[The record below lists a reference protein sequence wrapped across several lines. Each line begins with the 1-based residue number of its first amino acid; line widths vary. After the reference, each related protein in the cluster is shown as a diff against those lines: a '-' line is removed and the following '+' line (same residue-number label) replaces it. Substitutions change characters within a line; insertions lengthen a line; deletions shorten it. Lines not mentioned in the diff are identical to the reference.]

1 MKKFRVLAA
10 ALLAAFLVG
19 AVPASAAF
27 DQGVLDGIVLISSGA
42 PDSTGE
48 MSYWRGTGFFV
59 GQQGEDPQYI
69 VTNCHVVEE
78 FILAGKALGG
88 GELSVFFD
96 EDTQEEAYLVDYDYE
111 KDVAL
116 LMLAEPTDQ
125 RVSLSMREAPESTL
139 GDEVYAVGYPLAADL
154 TVQSVTSA
162 SKSDATVTTG
172 SISRFLTES
181 GTGRKLIQT
190 DAALSGGNSGGPL
203 TDGDGTVIGINTAG
217 SDLDQNLFY
226 AVSVSEILPLLDRN
240 NISYTLAD
248 STSGS
253 SLPLY
258 GIAGGAVVVVV
269 VVIAIAVAASK
280 KRKKA
285 GQPAQPQTPAAPA
298 QSGPSP
304 VIRSMSTQHGGM
316 TVQLHHQ
323 PVQVGRDSATCRLVF
338 RENTPGVSA
347 PHCQIYF
354 DEQSQVFVV
363 TDLGSTYGT
372 FLAGGQRIAP
382 ESPVKLPP
390 KSSIYLGEPDNTL
403 YLDLE

>member
-116 LMLAEPTDQ
+116 LKLAEPTDQ
-125 RVSLSMREAPESTL
+125 RVSLSMREAPESAL

-269 VVIAIAVAASK
+269 VIVIAVAASK

-285 GQPAQPQTPAAPA
+285 GQPSQPQTPAAPA

-304 VIRSMSTQHGGM
+304 IIRSMSTQHGGM

-347 PHCQIYF
+347 HHCQIYF

>member
-116 LMLAEPTDQ
+116 LKLAEPTDQ
-125 RVSLSMREAPESTL
+125 RVSLSMREAPESAL

-240 NISYTLAD
+240 NIYYTLAD

-269 VVIAIAVAASK
+269 VIVIAVAASK

-285 GQPAQPQTPAAPA
+285 GQPSQPQTPAAPA

-304 VIRSMSTQHGGM
+304 IIRSMSTQHGGM

-347 PHCQIYF
+347 HHCQIYF

>member
-59 GQQGEDPQYI
+59 GQQWEDPQYI

-116 LMLAEPTDQ
+116 LKLAEPTDQ
-125 RVSLSMREAPESTL
+125 RVSLSMREAPESAL

-248 STSGS
+248 SPSGS

-269 VVIAIAVAASK
+269 VIVIAVAASK

-285 GQPAQPQTPAAPA
+285 GQPSQPQTPAAPA

-304 VIRSMSTQHGGM
+304 IIRSMSTQHGGM

-347 PHCQIYF
+347 HHCQIYF

>member
-27 DQGVLDGIVLISSGA
+27 DQSVLDGIVLISSGA

-59 GQQGEDPQYI
+59 GRQGEDPQYI

-88 GELSVFFD
+88 GELAVFFD
-96 EDTQEEAYLVDYDYE
+96 EDTEEEAYLVDYDYE

-116 LMLAEPTDQ
+116 LKLAEPTDQ
-125 RVSLSMREAPESTL
+125 RVALSMREAPESAL
-139 GDEVYAVGYPLAADL
+139 GNEVYAVGYPLAADL

-269 VVIAIAVAASK
+269 VIVIAVAASK

-285 GQPAQPQTPAAPA
+285 GQPSQPQTPAAPA

-304 VIRSMSTQHGGM
+304 IIRSMSTQHGGM

-347 PHCQIYF
+347 HHCQIYF

>member
-1 MKKFRVLAA
+1 MRKFRLCIVS
-10 ALLAAFLVG
+10 LLAAFLVG
-19 AVPASAAF
+19 AAPASAAF
-27 DQGVLDGIVLISSGA
+27 DQSALDGIVLIYTGA
-42 PDSTGE
+42 PDDSGA

-59 GQQGEDPQYI
+59 GAQGEEPQYI

-88 GELSVFFD
+88 GELYVMFD
-96 EDTQEEAYLVDYDYE
+96 EDAQEEAYLVDYDYE
-111 KDVAL
+111 KDIAL
-116 LMLAEPTDQ
+116 LKLSDPTDQ
-125 RVSLSMREAPESTL
+125 RSALSLREAAESEL
-139 GDEVYAVGYPLAADL
+139 GSEVYAVGYPLAADL

-162 SKSDATVTTG
+162 SKNDATVTTG

-203 TDGDGTVIGINTAG
+203 TDGNGAVIGVNTAG

-226 AVSVSEILPLLDRN
+226 AVSVSEIIPMLDRN
-240 NISYTLAD
+240 NIPYTLA
-248 STSGS
+248 GGQS
-253 SLPLY
+253 SNLALY
-258 GIAGGAVVVVV
+258 GGIGAAAVL
-269 VVIAIAVAASK
+269 VVIILVILLRK
-280 KRKKA
+280 NKR
-285 GQPAQPQTPAAPA
+285 TPAAVTTPQQA
-298 QSGPSP
+298 SEPFEAAGTP
-304 VIRSMSTQHGGM
+304 VIRSMSVQHGGM
-316 TVQLHHQ
+316 VVQLHHQ

-338 RENTPGVSA
+338 RDNTPGVSSR
-347 PHCQIYF
+347 HCQIFF
-354 DEQSQVFVV
+354 DEQAQAFVV

-403 YLDLE
+403 YLDVE

>member
-116 LMLAEPTDQ
+116 LKLAEPTDQ
-125 RVSLSMREAPESTL
+125 RVSLSMREAPESAL

-269 VVIAIAVAASK
+269 VIVIAVAASK

-285 GQPAQPQTPAAPA
+285 GQPSQPQTPAAPA

-304 VIRSMSTQHGGM
+304 IIRSMSTQHGGM

-347 PHCQIYF
+347 HHCQIYF

-390 KSSIYLGEPDNTL
+390 KSFIYLGEPDNTL

>member
-27 DQGVLDGIVLISSGA
+27 DQSVLDGIVLISSGA

-59 GQQGEDPQYI
+59 GRQGEDPQYI
-69 VTNCHVVEE
+69 VTNCHVVEA

-88 GELSVFFD
+88 GELAVFFD
-96 EDTQEEAYLVDYDYE
+96 EDTEEEAYLVDYDYE

-116 LMLAEPTDQ
+116 LKLAEPTDQ
-125 RVSLSMREAPESTL
+125 RVALSMREAPESAL
-139 GDEVYAVGYPLAADL
+139 GNEVYAVGYPLAADL

-162 SKSDATVTTG
+162 SKSDATG

-203 TDGDGTVIGINTAG
+203 TDGDGAVIGINTAG

-240 NISYTLAD
+240 NIPYTTAE
-248 STSGS
+248 SASGS
-253 SLPLY
+253 DWMLY
-258 GIAGGAVVVVV
+258 GAIGGAVVVVLV
-269 VVIAIAVAASK
+269 VVILVASASK
-280 KRKKA
+280 KRKKAA
-285 GQPAQPQTPAAPA
+285 GQPAQPQTPEQPA
-298 QSGPSP
+298 QSGVSP

-323 PVQVGRDSATCRLVF
+323 PIQVGRDNATCRLVF

-347 PHCQIYF
+347 HHCQIYF
-354 DEQSQVFVV
+354 DEQAQVFVV